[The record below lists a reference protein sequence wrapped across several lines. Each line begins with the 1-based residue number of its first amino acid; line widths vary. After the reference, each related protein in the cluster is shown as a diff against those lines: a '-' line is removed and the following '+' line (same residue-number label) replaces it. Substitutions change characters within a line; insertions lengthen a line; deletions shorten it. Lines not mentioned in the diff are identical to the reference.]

1 MPETPR
7 DDAWLGYLAQ
17 VEPGFDG
24 LRTLVVQLGGLLL
37 LELSRSRLL
46 VQSEPLLPVLEA
58 LGENGETLR
67 GINDGLRESQ
77 DSWILCGDLIY
88 SYENLLGPDPTD
100 PQIVPIGLPTGSQT
114 RLIETSARMLA
125 LVQQNWRRVVP
136 VHEERLPEFFPTRIT
151 EAGLRLIELTL
162 ADGDASRTR

>member
-17 VEPGFDG
+17 VETGFDG
-24 LRTLVVQLGGLLL
+24 LRALVVQLGGLLL

-67 GINDGLRESQ
+67 GMPVPPVCRHAHRHLLACQSALEDVVRQCQAGRAARPAARWRLEDACRHLRWASDALPGLG
-77 DSWILCGDLIY
+77 LV
-88 SYENLLGPDPTD
+88 NLSEACCACHPVS
-100 PQIVPIGLPTGSQT
+100 PQQ
-114 RLIETSARMLA
+114 
-125 LVQQNWRRVVP
+125 
-136 VHEERLPEFFPTRIT
+136 
-151 EAGLRLIELTL
+151 
-162 ADGDASRTR
+162 